1 MPMLTSRKKA
11 VGKAALAAACVVAT
25 CASSVTWA
33 QEQSTAAEPAPPQ
46 AASQPSEGSSVDNA
60 DLFNELLSDPTP
72 PPAQQSSTET
82 PAPQPETEAAAPAV
96 PAENAAEPVAT
107 IPVAEV
113 NKKDS
118 VALKGAADSRRIEEI
133 VVTATK
139 RAESI
144 REIPQSITA
153 ISGASLENT
162 GKLNLIDFI
171 QETPGVTATQGSA
184 GYTRFTMRGISTDTG
199 PTSPSSSPVGIFV
212 GDTAFTDPYIAN
224 IVPDLSAFD
233 LSGVQV
239 LKGPQGTLFG
249 GAALSGAIRY
259 ELQEPVQGEWQ
270 VRAFSQFISPDEGTS
285 AFTNGVAVNVPLL
298 KDNNLAF
305 RFAYVKRNYPGITD
319 DGRTGENDVDHGSGD
334 QYRAI
339 LLWEPE
345 NWKLKLTHLSQDFYA
360 PNAVSAAASPDGPRE
375 QSFNIFKV
383 PAKND
388 FGMDSLEVAY
398 NFDSM
403 RLVSLSSYLYKNS
416 MFTIDGTPVIIGIPP
431 MGYPQELGLLSP
443 VTENSKAYSQE
454 LRLQSTGSDPFQ
466 WLVGG
471 YFYSYKMYFNILID
485 TPLHQGA
492 TGPGS
497 LLYQLATQLGI
508 PTPLL
513 NGNTQFFNGTSNVKS
528 TEKAGFFDLSYEL
541 WDSLKLTV
549 GARFYS
555 TEVKGGFVASGI
567 LILAENNLMEADTR
581 NQITERGINP
591 KFTATYHFTDDISLY
606 TQAAKG
612 FRFGGI
618 QYVPSTP
625 TNGVP
630 PTFKSD
636 SIWNYELGLRT
647 GWFDDS
653 LHADITAFYIKYK
666 NPIITQA
673 TPGIAINYND
683 NVSGA
688 VSRGLEASLLWNTPI
703 NGLSASLQG
712 SLVDA
717 HITTPF
723 TASGG
728 KQIPVGQEMPG
739 TAPTQYNATVSYVRP
754 VGAFSIGGN
763 VGYNYIGQGYGDI
776 QHTIKI
782 NGYGTLNA
790 GLVFNSDELAFHPKL
805 AINIS
810 NLLNTTAVTY
820 GGTVAPIVPINGYS
834 AYALNPPRTISL
846 RLSIDL

>member
-1 MPMLTSRKKA
+1 MPMLTSRNKA
-11 VGKAALAAACVVAT
+11 LGKVALTAACVAAT
-25 CASSVTWA
+25 FTSPMTWG
-33 QEQSTAAEPAPPQ
+33 QEQPNDKSTVASEEASQ
-46 AASQPSEGSSVDNA
+46 AAGSSANDNSDA
-60 DLFNELLSDPTP
+60 LSELLSAPATTQQTESSAEKPATQAAIESTAPVEKTPEPTP
-72 PPAQQSSTET
+72 
-82 PAPQPETEAAAPAV
+82 V
-96 PAENAAEPVAT
+96 
-107 IPVAEV
+107 IPVAEP

-118 VALKGAADSRRIEEI
+118 IALKGTADSRRIEEI

-139 RAESI
+139 REESI
-144 REIPQSITA
+144 RDIPQSITA
-153 ISGASLENT
+153 ITGASLENT

-171 QETPGVTATQGSA
+171 QETPGVTATQGSS

-199 PTSPSSSPVGIFV
+199 PASPSSSPVGLFV

-270 VRAFSQFISPDEGTS
+270 VRGFSQLISPTEGTR
-285 AFTNGVAVNVPLL
+285 AFTNGVAVNVPVL
-298 KDNNLAF
+298 KDDNLAF
-305 RFAYVKRNYPGITD
+305 RFVYVKRNYPGVTD
-319 DGRTGENDVDHGSGD
+319 DGRTGEKDIDHGSGN

-345 NWKLKLTHLSQDFYA
+345 NWKLKFTHLSQDFYA
-360 PNAVSAAASPDGPRE
+360 PNAVSAASSPDGPRVE
-375 QSFNIFKV
+375 SFNIFKV
-383 PAKND
+383 PAKNN
-388 FGMDSLEVAY
+388 FGMDSFEAAY

-403 RLVSLSSYLYKNS
+403 RLTSLSSYLYKNS
-416 MFTIDGTPVIIGIPP
+416 TFTIDGTPVILGIPP

-454 LRLQSTGSDPFQ
+454 VRLQSTGSDPFQ

-471 YFYSYKMYFNILID
+471 YFYSYKMYFNVLID
-485 TPLHQGA
+485 TPLNQDA
-492 TGPGS
+492 TGPGT
-497 LLYQLATQLGI
+497 LLNTLAMQLGI

-513 NGNTQFFNGTSNVKS
+513 NGNTQFFDGTSNVKS
-528 TEKAGFFDLSYEL
+528 TEKAAFFDLNYEL
-541 WDSLKLTV
+541 WDRLKLSV

-555 TEVKGGFVASGI
+555 TEVKGGFVATGI
-567 LILAENNLMEADTR
+567 LILAENNLMDSDTR

-591 KFTATYHFTDDISLY
+591 KFTATYHFTDDVSLY
-606 TQAAKG
+606 TQVAKG

-630 PTFKSD
+630 ATFKSD

-647 GWFDDS
+647 GWFEDT
-653 LHADITAFYIKYK
+653 LHADATVFYIVYK

-688 VSRGLEASLLWNTPI
+688 ISRGIEASLLWNTPVD
-703 NGLSASLQG
+703 GLSTSLQG
-712 SLVDA
+712 SLIDA

-728 KQIPVGQEMPG
+728 KLIPAGQEMPG
-739 TAPTQYNATVSYVRP
+739 TAPEQYNASVSYVRP
-754 VGAFSIGGN
+754 VRWLNVGANI
-763 VGYNYIGQGYGDI
+763 GYNYIGRGYGDI
-776 QHTIKI
+776 QHSLKI
-782 NGYGTLNA
+782 NGYGTMSA
-790 GLVFNSDELAFHPKL
+790 GLLFNSDELSFHPKL
-805 AINIS
+805 SINVS
-810 NLLNTTAVTY
+810 NLLNINAVNY
-820 GGTVAPIVPINGYS
+820 GGVVNPIVPGTSYS
-834 AYALNPPRTISL
+834 AYALIPPRTISL
-846 RLSIDL
+846 RLSFDL